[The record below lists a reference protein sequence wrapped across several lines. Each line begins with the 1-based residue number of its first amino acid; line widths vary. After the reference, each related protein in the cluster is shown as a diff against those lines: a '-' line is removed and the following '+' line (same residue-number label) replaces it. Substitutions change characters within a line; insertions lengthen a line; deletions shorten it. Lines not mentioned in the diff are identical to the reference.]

1 MSQRNL
7 FNISR
12 SVGTVANLVSERL
25 PDILCENCIEMIVE
39 KILKVSENHELFWKY
54 VYKSLDKETN

>member
-1 MSQRNL
+1 
-7 FNISR
+7 
-12 SVGTVANLVSERL
+12 VANLVSERL

>member
-1 MSQRNL
+1 
-7 FNISR
+7 
-12 SVGTVANLVSERL
+12 
-25 PDILCENCIEMIVE
+25 MIVE